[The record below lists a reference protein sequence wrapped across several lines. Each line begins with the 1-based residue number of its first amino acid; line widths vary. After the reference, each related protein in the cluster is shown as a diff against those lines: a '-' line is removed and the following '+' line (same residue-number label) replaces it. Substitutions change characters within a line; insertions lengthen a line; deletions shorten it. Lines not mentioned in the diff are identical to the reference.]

1 MLLFTANKLEGSKM
15 KDSEVNQLKDHII
28 KTASGLFIK
37 YGYGKTTIR
46 QIAESSG
53 LGRGH
58 LYYYFKKK
66 EDILLYLY
74 KELLEKIYGTIAEK
88 KIKENDII
96 ANYIISQ
103 YIYTHAIATSEKVFR
118 LYIEAS
124 NVRSIRKEYIN
135 ILLGL
140 FKEKLVESDYNF
152 NDKDLYM
159 SIAMGCAGEC
169 ELLNQYYEGILNVDL
184 DDIILNVVKTRFA
197 LLNVNE
203 HIDIDK
209 IIQEA
214 KEFKDDMNLE
224 EVVNNVVELSDL
236 I

>member
-37 YGYGKTTIR
+37 YGYSKTTIR

-88 KIKENDII
+88 KIKEND
-96 ANYIISQ
+96 
-103 YIYTHAIATSEKVFR
+103 IATSEKVFR

-184 DDIILNVVKTRFA
+184 DDIIINVVKTRFA

-224 EVVNNVVELSDL
+224 EVVNNVVESSDL

>member
-1 MLLFTANKLEGSKM
+1 M

-88 KIKENDII
+88 KIKENDIV

-124 NVRSIRKEYIN
+124 NVRSIRQEYIN

-140 FKEKLVESDYNF
+140 FKEKLVESNYDF

-159 SIAMGCAGEC
+159 SISMGCAGEC
-169 ELLNQYYEGILNVDL
+169 ELLNQYYEGVLNVDL
-184 DDIILNVVKTRFA
+184 DDIIINVVKTRFA
-197 LLNVNE
+197 LLNVDE
-203 HIDIDK
+203 QIDIDK

-224 EVVNNVVELSDL
+224 EVVNTVVESSDL
-236 I
+236 IQLKKFNI

>member
-1 MLLFTANKLEGSKM
+1 M
-15 KDSEVNQLKDHII
+15 
-28 KTASGLFIK
+28 
-37 YGYGKTTIR
+37 
-46 QIAESSG
+46 
-53 LGRGH
+53 
-58 LYYYFKKK
+58 
-66 EDILLYLY
+66 
-74 KELLEKIYGTIAEK
+74 
-88 KIKENDII
+88 

-124 NVRSIRKEYIN
+124 NVRSIRQEYIN

-140 FKEKLVESDYNF
+140 FKEKLVESNYDF

-169 ELLNQYYEGILNVDL
+169 ELLNQYYEGVLNVDL
-184 DDIILNVVKTRFA
+184 DDIIINVVKTRFA
-197 LLNVNE
+197 LLNVDE
-203 HIDIDK
+203 QIDIDK

-224 EVVNNVVELSDL
+224 EVVNTVVESSDL

>member
-1 MLLFTANKLEGSKM
+1 M
-15 KDSEVNQLKDHII
+15 KDSEVNKLKEHII
-28 KTASGLFIK
+28 KKASVLFIK

-66 EDILLYLY
+66 EDILLCLY
-74 KELLEKIYGTIAEK
+74 KELLEKIYGTISSR
-88 KIKENDII
+88 KIKENDIV

-103 YIYTHAIATSEKVFR
+103 YIYTHAIASSEKVFR

-135 ILLGL
+135 ILLNL
-140 FKEKLVESDYNF
+140 FKEKLVESDYTF
-152 NDKDLYM
+152 DDKDLYM
-159 SIAMGCAGEC
+159 SIAIGCAGEC
-169 ELLNQYYEGILNVDL
+169 ELLNQYYEGTLNEDL
-184 DDIILNVVKTRFA
+184 DYIIVNIIKTRFA
-197 LLNVNE
+197 LLNVDE
-203 HIDIDK
+203 CIDIEK

-214 KEFKDDMNLE
+214 KSFKDEMNLE
-224 EVVNNVVELSDL
+224 EIVKNVVESSDL
-236 I
+236 VY

>member
-1 MLLFTANKLEGSKM
+1 M
-15 KDSEVNQLKDHII
+15 
-28 KTASGLFIK
+28 
-37 YGYGKTTIR
+37 
-46 QIAESSG
+46 
-53 LGRGH
+53 
-58 LYYYFKKK
+58 
-66 EDILLYLY
+66 
-74 KELLEKIYGTIAEK
+74 
-88 KIKENDII
+88 
-96 ANYIISQ
+96 
-103 YIYTHAIATSEKVFR
+103 FR

-124 NVRSIRKEYIN
+124 NVRSIRQEYIN

-140 FKEKLVESDYNF
+140 FKEKLVESNYDF

-159 SIAMGCAGEC
+159 SISMGCAGEC
-169 ELLNQYYEGILNVDL
+169 ELLNQYYEGVLNVDL
-184 DDIILNVVKTRFA
+184 DDIIINVVKTRFA

-224 EVVNNVVELSDL
+224 EVVNNVVESSDL